1 MKIRIVPLS
10 KRIWNAQLVFRKS
23 ANCNHTFTACKMGRV
38 SVFSAKQTAWIIYK
52 FGEVKSITSVRRSFG
67 TTFFPKHPHDV
78 PSHNAFVRLI
88 ERFEGSGGN
97 ATLKTSCNQRPTP
110 VSDIQRINFFFKKT
124 KTLIFEKRAGSWDFL
139 WERSGTS

>member
-23 ANCNHTFTACKMGRV
+23 ANCNHSFTACKMGRV
-38 SVFSAKQTAWIIYK
+38 SVFSAEQTTWIIYK

-67 TTFFPKHPHDV
+67 TTFFPKRPQNV
-78 PSHNAFVRLI
+78 PSHNVFVRFI

-97 ATLKTSCNQRPTP
+97 ATLKISYNQPQIP
-110 VSDIQRINFFFKKT
+110 ASDV
-124 KTLIFEKRAGSWDFL
+124 
-139 WERSGTS
+139 